1 MPPAI
6 DEFEDLTQF
15 ADESFDNDEVDL
27 FEFTDDDES
36 PLLRLKSI
44 VLSLDW
50 DITEDTLAELTEE
63 LSDLRSL
70 WDGDKVAQIY
80 LQGMDNIGKY
90 LQKEGAYAHPNA
102 IKLLLTLF
110 YNYEKIISSTDLSSE
125 AIAVM
130 LKADVRKFKVLQY
143 QIGTAGVE
151 GHAEKHAEEH
161 VEEHVEAVSPP
172 EKIIQGDIESTPLL
186 HEEADDPLTSMEA
199 TILGLEWEVTQEGL
213 EKFHSEATELRGHL
227 ADNRD
232 AQILV
237 QGLQALGSYIR
248 EEKSNAHPDS
258 FTILHAFYDA
268 LKVLIQDKNLTA
280 EQRKRVLIEQIGSLN
295 SLKAIIAKSAA
306 DRAADKSAEEQ
317 ETRTEEAVT
326 AEIPVPGQ
334 GTEDKPELGTVSDDD
349 AEFDSPVADDD
360 ADLDLFSEDF
370 DESSDFSVGGDDVDE
385 FFLDGDDSLS
395 DDSLVDEESIAGDFG
410 FDVEGGFDDDLFAE
424 ETKEGEEGS
433 VLGDDAPEE
442 ESILPALTDA
452 DEDGGF
458 NEELVVDGIDN
469 EKTAELDEKL
479 DSFFDF
485 DDLDET
491 KGHKEEAVTVEESA
505 SPADEQP
512 KAKGEESD
520 GELVESDVELD
531 SFFDFSDDVVA
542 GDESLKEEEKARAES
557 WKDEILAADFDG
569 PDGEEEGLLEGEE
582 DYDSFFD
589 FDSDEDGSEIL
600 PDEQVA
606 ATDNDNTL
614 AESDDEFKI
623 SLDGLDDEQDSEE
636 MIVALADADEERG
649 FNEDEMSSGIAD
661 EKAAEL
667 DEKLNFF
674 FELDKEE
681 QEDSPGDQ
689 ILGAEDEDAVTT
701 GALAESDAFDEKQG
715 EVSLELL
722 ELDEDSSELSFD
734 EEKDFDGDI
743 AGFSDIDDTE
753 VVSAA
758 VDQGDESASDSE
770 EEIEGLD
777 AIFDF
782 GDDGEEAV
790 PDFDKSSAGGTEEIP
805 ALDDEFVVSL
815 DDEEGSADE
824 LFDFSFDSDDDEEGA
839 VVSESSADLDSADSF
854 FGFDEE
860 SEGKVEVTEVSDA
873 GDAED
878 EFTLSL
884 DDEGT
889 EGDEFA
895 LSLDKED
902 TGADE
907 LSEFFFDSDD
917 DEEGAVVSESSADLD
932 STDSFFGLD
941 EESEGEVEVA
951 EVTDA
956 DDAEDEF
963 ALSLDDEGTEGDEFA
978 LSLDEEDTG
987 ADELSEF
994 SFGSDDADESA
1005 VVAEPSEALD
1015 SEVSTDSFF
1024 GFDEESEGEVEVA
1037 EVTDA
1042 DDAEDEFALSL
1053 DDEGT
1058 EGDEFALSLDEED
1071 TGADELSEFSFGSDD
1086 ADESAVVAEP
1096 SEALDSEVSTD
1107 SFFGLDEES
1116 EGEVEVAE
1124 VTDADDAEDEFALSL
1139 DDEGTEGDEFALS
1152 LDEEDTGA
1160 DELSEFSFDSDDAD
1174 ESAVVAEPSEA
1185 LDSEISTDSFFGLDE
1200 ESEGEVEVA
1209 EVTDADDAED
1219 EFALSLDD
1227 EGTEGDEF
1235 ALSLDEED
1243 TGADELSEFSFD
1255 SDDADESA
1263 VVAEP
1268 SEALDS
1274 EVSTD
1279 SFFGLDE
1286 ESEGEVE
1293 VAEVTDA
1300 DDAEDE
1306 FALSLDDEEHRR

>member
-151 GHAEKHAEEH
+151 GHAEEHAEEHPEEH
-161 VEEHVEAVSPP
+161 VEEYVETVSPP
-172 EKIIQGDIESTPLL
+172 EKIIQGDIESAPLL
-186 HEEADDPLTSMEA
+186 REEGDDPLTSMEA

-227 ADNRD
+227 AGNRD

-268 LKVLIQDKNLTA
+268 LKLLIQDTNLTA
-280 EQRKRVLIEQIGSLN
+280 EQRKQVLIEQIGSLN

-306 DRAADKSAEEQ
+306 DRTADKTEEQ
-317 ETRTEEAVT
+317 ETEAAVT
-326 AEIPVPGQ
+326 AEIPVPEQ
-334 GTEDKPELGTVSDDD
+334 RTEDKPELPTVSDDD

-360 ADLDLFSEDF
+360 EDLDLFSEDF
-370 DESSDFSVGGDDVDE
+370 DESSDFSAGGDGVDE
-385 FFLDGDDSLS
+385 FFLDDDDSPS
-395 DDSLVDEESIAGDFG
+395 DNISVDEESISEDFG

-424 ETKEGEEGS
+424 ETKEGEDGS
-433 VLGDDAPEE
+433 GLGDDVPEE

-458 NEELVVDGIDN
+458 NEELVADGIDN

-485 DDLDET
+485 DDPDET
-491 KGHKEEAVTVEESA
+491 TEDKEEAVAVEKSVN
-505 SPADEQP
+505 PTDEQT
-512 KAKGEESD
+512 KAKEEESD
-520 GELVESDVELD
+520 SELGESDVELD
-531 SFFDFSDDVVA
+531 SFFDFSDDVA
-542 GDESLKEEEKARAES
+542 DDDSLKEEERARAES
-557 WKDEILAADFDG
+557 WKDEILSADFDG
-569 PDGEEEGLLEGEE
+569 PNGEEEGLLEGEE

-589 FDSDEDGSEIL
+589 FDSDEDEDEIL
-600 PDEQVA
+600 SDEQTA
-606 ATDNDNTL
+606 AVTDDADAGAL
-614 AESDDEFKI
+614 ATSDDEFDI
-623 SLDGLDDEQDSEE
+623 SLDDLGDEQESEE
-636 MIVALADADEERG
+636 FAVALADTDEERG

-681 QEDSPGDQ
+681 QEDSSGDQ
-689 ILGAEDEDAVTT
+689 MLGAEDKDAVAT
-701 GALAESDAFDEKQG
+701 GALVESEALDEKQG
-715 EVSLELL
+715 EASLELL

-734 EEKDFDGDI
+734 EEDFDGDI
-743 AGFSDIDDTE
+743 AVFSDIDDTE

-777 AIFDF
+777 ALFDF
-782 GDDGEEAV
+782 SDDGEEVA
-790 PDFDKSSAGGTEEIP
+790 PDFDKSSAGGAEEIP

-815 DDEEGSADE
+815 DDEEGSTDE
-824 LFDFSFDSDDDEEGA
+824 LFDFSSDSGEEEKNDVFLDLGEDVESEDSFFGLGDDAVKEVATVDTGSSIEAADNVGLNDKETDGDEFSELFFDSDDDEEGA
-839 VVSESSADLDSADSF
+839 VASESSADLESADSFFDFDDEAEVKVDTAEVSDASDAEDEFLLLDDEETGSDDFVLSLDDGDTDGEELSDFSFASDDADETAVVGETSEALDSADSF

-860 SEGKVEVTEVSDA
+860 SERKVEDAEVSS

-878 EFTLSL
+878 EF
-884 DDEGT
+884 
-889 EGDEFA
+889 
-895 LSLDKED
+895 
-902 TGADE
+902 
-907 LSEFFFDSDD
+907 
-917 DEEGAVVSESSADLD
+917 V
-932 STDSFFGLD
+932 
-941 EESEGEVEVA
+941 
-951 EVTDA
+951 
-956 DDAEDEF
+956 
-963 ALSLDDEGTEGDEFA
+963 
-978 LSLDEEDTG
+978 LSLDEEDGDTDS
-987 ADELSEF
+987 DELSEF
-994 SFGSDDADESA
+994 SFGSDDA
-1005 VVAEPSEALD
+1005 
-1015 SEVSTDSFF
+1015 
-1024 GFDEESEGEVEVA
+1024 
-1037 EVTDA
+1037 
-1042 DDAEDEFALSL
+1042 
-1053 DDEGT
+1053 
-1058 EGDEFALSLDEED
+1058 
-1071 TGADELSEFSFGSDD
+1071 
-1086 ADESAVVAEP
+1086 
-1096 SEALDSEVSTD
+1096 
-1107 SFFGLDEES
+1107 
-1116 EGEVEVAE
+1116 
-1124 VTDADDAEDEFALSL
+1124 
-1139 DDEGTEGDEFALS
+1139 
-1152 LDEEDTGA
+1152 
-1160 DELSEFSFDSDDAD
+1160 
-1174 ESAVVAEPSEA
+1174 
-1185 LDSEISTDSFFGLDE
+1185 
-1200 ESEGEVEVA
+1200 
-1209 EVTDADDAED
+1209 
-1219 EFALSLDD
+1219 
-1227 EGTEGDEF
+1227 
-1235 ALSLDEED
+1235 
-1243 TGADELSEFSFD
+1243 
-1255 SDDADESA
+1255 
-1263 VVAEP
+1263 
-1268 SEALDS
+1268 
-1274 EVSTD
+1274 
-1279 SFFGLDE
+1279 
-1286 ESEGEVE
+1286 
-1293 VAEVTDA
+1293 
-1300 DDAEDE
+1300 
-1306 FALSLDDEEHRR
+1306 